1 MLQTKLWPRARDL
14 VHLWKR
20 EVKVTAALIW
30 WSGLRLLTFRER
42 DQDKSTLLA
51 IHQVTGDVLI
61 CRSKQTTTAS
71 RSCNGSSH
79 LIRLR
84 IIDCHSMIL
93 IHLLLNADDV
103 MVTIFPSSFKP
114 LMMTLI
120 STIPPG
126 IWHWFG
132 FIISSGRGIPSGSHS
147 SFLIIRVLTHRSWDQ
162 VETQP
167 ATKCVLCI

>member
-20 EVKVTAALIW
+20 VVKMTAALIW
-30 WSGLRLLTFRER
+30 WRGLQLLVLRDR

-51 IHQVTGDVLI
+51 EHQVTGDVLI

-93 IHLLLNADDV
+93 IHLLLTADDV
-103 MVTIFPSSFKP
+103 MGNTFPSSFKP
-114 LMMTLI
+114 LMVTLI

-132 FIISSGRGIPSGSHS
+132 FIISSGRDILSDSHS
-147 SFLIIRVLTHRSWDQ
+147 SFLIIRVLTHRSGNQ

-167 ATKCVLCI
+167 ATKYVLCI